1 LDGKDS
7 PFYSRTRF
15 DLSSCVKP
23 LRSFLRIEQGSL
35 QPGVVEMRR
44 SWIKMRSGLV
54 AVTGMGLV
62 AGCAHQEVSLP
73 AGHVPPQT
81 SAFDAHSTQ
90 TLAAPAPDSQPTKE
104 PVPKAE
110 GKHTPFELPA
120 AIPGADSKPIISP
133 RFEKGTTPEQRD
145 EATKKQYPELIPVA
159 ATSSAFAD
167 GAPLSLADLQQIALT
182 NSPRIR
188 QANAESQTAYGQ
200 VLQAGLYPNPTIGY
214 QVDQW
219 QPNLKPAVGSG
230 VGQQGGFIN
239 QLIKTAGKLTLAQQ
253 VAGYDYINSLVAVR
267 RAQVDVISQVR
278 NSYFTALVAKRSLE
292 INKSLADMADQVY
305 QLQLKRVAAGIA
317 SSYEPLQL
325 YAQAVQA
332 RNAHTIAE
340 ANYKSSW
347 RQLAAAVGQPNLP
360 ISTLTGDAE
369 VPAPSI
375 DWETT
380 KVRVVDHHTEM
391 LTARNTASQ
400 AQSNLTL
407 QRRMPIP
414 DLQTNTYHQY
424 DNLAQTYQ
432 FGVQLGIDIPV
443 FDRNQGNIWSAKARI
458 SAANENI
465 RTIENSL
472 VSRLSEAYGRY
483 ESATKVADNFHDKV
497 LPGLSQAYRGIIR
510 QYQLEPDKIGFNDI
524 VVAQQNLGQALQQYL
539 AALDNQ
545 WKAVVDLA
553 NLAQWDEIYPEKTAE
568 K

>member
-1 LDGKDS
+1 
-7 PFYSRTRF
+7 
-15 DLSSCVKP
+15 
-23 LRSFLRIEQGSL
+23 
-35 QPGVVEMRR
+35 MRR

-54 AVTGMGLV
+54 AVGGLGLIV
-62 AGCAHQEVSLP
+62 GCAHQEVALP
-73 AGHVPPQT
+73 AGYVPSQAT
-81 SAFDAHSTQ
+81 AFDTHSAQ
-90 TLAAPAPDSQPTKE
+90 TLAAPSPAPTQAPT
-104 PVPKAE
+104 PKPE
-110 GKHTPFELPA
+110 GKQVPFELPS
-120 AIPGADSKPIISP
+120 AIPGADAKPIISP
-133 RFEKGTTPEQRD
+133 RFDKGITPDQRA
-145 EATKKQYPELIPVA
+145 EATKKLYPELTPVA

-167 GAPLSLADLQQIALT
+167 NAPLSLADLQQIALT

-188 QANAESQTAYGQ
+188 QANADAQNAYGQ
-200 VLQAGLYPNPTIGY
+200 VMQAGLYPNPTVGY

-219 QPNLKPAVGSG
+219 QPHLKPAVGSG
-230 VGQQGGFIN
+230 LGQQGGFIN
-239 QLIKTAGKLTLAQQ
+239 QLIKTAGKLSLAQQ
-253 VAGYDYINSLVAVR
+253 VAGYDYINALVAVR
-267 RAQVDVISQVR
+267 RSQVDVISQVR
-278 NSYFTALVAKRSLE
+278 SAYFAGLVAKRSLE

-332 RNAHTIAE
+332 RNAYAIAE
-340 ANYKSSW
+340 ANYKSAW
-347 RQLAAAVGQPNLP
+347 RQLAAAVGQPDLP
-360 ISTLTGDAE
+360 ISTLNGDAE
-369 VPAPSI
+369 VEAPSL

-380 KVRVVDHHTEM
+380 KARVVEHHTEI

-432 FGVQLGIDIPV
+432 FGVQLGIAIPV

-465 RTIENSL
+465 RTVENSL
-472 VSRLSEAYGRY
+472 LGKLGEAYGRY
-483 ESATKVADNFHDKV
+483 ESASKVADNFHDKV

-524 VVAQQNLGQALQQYL
+524 VVAQQNLGQALQLYL
-539 AALDNQ
+539 TALDNQ

-553 NLAQWDEIYPEKTAE
+553 NLAQWDEIYPEKKAE
-568 K
+568 EPKK